1 MIESSY
7 HPATAERFVRVR
19 LGHAPSPAAPLPPD
33 VVLARRGAPLRPD
46 ALVVAREADGYA
58 LRRVGRVGADGVEL
72 LPTGPGASPRCVAPD
87 ADAVVG
93 TVVMRWSW

>member
-1 MIESSY
+1 MMESSY

-19 LGHAPSPAAPLPPD
+19 LGRPATPTAAPPPD
-33 VVLARRGAPLRPD
+33 VVLARSGAPLRPD

-58 LRRVGRVGADGVEL
+58 LRRVGRVGAEGVEL
-72 LPTGPGASPRCVAPD
+72 LPTTADAPPLCVAPD
-87 ADAVVG
+87 AAAVVG